1 VQAYAPEDDPMIE
14 KEAWSVAGWGVG
26 LIALVTMLLRQVG
39 PWRKQ
44 ISDAEHAIRS
54 ELHAQ
59 IEALKE
65 DMHRERLEH
74 ATEMRAF
81 NLERDDM
88 GDRLYRMERQ
98 LARQQTKH
106 NAERALD
113 RHRLNNINACFDALL
128 LLLKANPDKSAEA
141 VKMIEE
147 MRATQLVAEAEEKAI
162 ITAAELNGGD
172 LEAEFEGE

>member
-1 VQAYAPEDDPMIE
+1 ME
-14 KEAWSVAGWGVG
+14 KDVWSVAGWGVG
-26 LIALVTMLLRQVG
+26 LVALVSMLLRQVG

-44 ISDAEHAIRS
+44 ISDAESTIRT
-54 ELHAQ
+54 ELHEQ
-59 IEALKE
+59 LTQLK
-65 DMHRERLEH
+65 DDIQRERLEH

-88 GDRLYRMERQ
+88 GDRLARMEK
-98 LARQQTKH
+98 LMTRQQIRH

-128 LLLKANPDKSAEA
+128 LLLKANPDKSADA

-147 MRATQLVAEAEEKAI
+147 MRAKQLIAEAEEKAI
-162 ITAAELNGGD
+162 ITAAELRAGDD
-172 LEAEFEGE
+172 LEAEEKQ

>member
-1 VQAYAPEDDPMIE
+1 ME
-14 KEAWSVAGWGVG
+14 KEVWSSAGWAVG
-26 LIALVTMLLRQVG
+26 LVALVTMLLRQVG

-44 ISDAEHAIRS
+44 ISDSEHTLRT
-54 ELHAQ
+54 ELHFQ
-59 IEALKE
+59 IDQLKE

-81 NLERDDM
+81 NLERDEM
-88 GDRLYRMERQ
+88 GDRLFRMEKMLSRQ
-98 LARQQTKH
+98 EIRH

-147 MRATQLVAEAEEKAI
+147 MRAKQLLAEAEEKAI
-162 ITAAELNGGD
+162 ITAAELR
-172 LEAEFEGE
+172 AGETEDTEQ